1 LVLEKN
7 ADKDRLFLAD
17 QITAGFHD
25 LDRPSAQ
32 TFAALRLSAKLRSPS
47 LALAISARALAHKSR
62 SY

>member
-1 LVLEKN
+1 
-7 ADKDRLFLAD
+7 LAD

-47 LALAISARALAHKSR
+47 LALAIFARALAHKSR